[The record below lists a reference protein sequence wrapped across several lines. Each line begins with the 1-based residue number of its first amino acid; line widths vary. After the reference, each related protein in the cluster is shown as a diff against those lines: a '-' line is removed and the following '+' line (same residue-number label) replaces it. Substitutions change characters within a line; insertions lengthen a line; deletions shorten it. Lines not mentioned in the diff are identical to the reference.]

1 VTCFLVLDAIA
12 FGQAKQRSLT
22 VNGQSGSADAIDAG
36 GRTFVDVAGL
46 ASIAKGSVSF
56 SGSQI
61 VLTLPAA
68 GGAAGTPAS
77 TEPPPAATPAKNSN
91 ELSHEF
97 MKAGIEEIARLREWA
112 TTLATAI
119 QGNYGVTD
127 EWVSGYR
134 DQAAQAQQLADAA
147 ATTDGDRKASAEL
160 RSAFALVQQ
169 WSDKLVSEK
178 KNMDT
183 AKYTNAPGALRQDPL
198 SQKIIGCGHF
208 LSQMLGGGM
217 YQEGGACR

>member
-1 VTCFLVLDAIA
+1 MACLLALGTVA
-12 FGQAKQRSLT
+12 FAQAKQRNLT
-22 VNGQSGSADAIDAG
+22 VNGQSGSADVMDAG
-36 GRTFVDVAGL
+36 GRAFVDVAGL

-56 SGSQI
+56 RGSEI
-61 VLTLPAA
+61 VLTLPGGDAA
-68 GGAAGTPAS
+68 SAPAHTEAAAPQ
-77 TEPPPAATPAKNSN
+77 PAKNSN

-127 EWVSGYR
+127 EWVNGYR
-134 DQAAQAQQLADAA
+134 DQASQAQQLADAA
-147 ATTDGDRKASAEL
+147 ATTDGDRKAFGEL
-160 RSAFALVQQ
+160 HNAFALVQQ
-169 WSDKLVSEK
+169 WSDKLVTEK

-217 YQEGGACR
+217 YQESSACR